1 MNAVTRIT
9 VLSQAPDEKVEEGD
23 KEKEVEK
30 EEEVPGDEPKARSGI
45 VFLLVIFGSV
55 FFGFVVILAIALGIV
70 VG

>member
-9 VLSQAPDEKVEEGD
+9 VLSQ
-23 KEKEVEK
+23 EKEVEK
-30 EEEVPGDEPKARSGI
+30 EEEKEEELPGNEPKAKSGI